1 VQLQQGGNMGF
12 RKGILSLI
20 YLSSLY
26 GTISMAGNIL
36 MVGVDDN
43 GKSVEVEVPEE
54 KYKENLKKAIVGVQ
68 MSALP
73 TLQKKSETSKGWMLR
88 TAVLGIGVNLEVGL
102 GELKF
107 GILPRFR
114 VGFSN
119 AKDPSVP

>member
-1 VQLQQGGNMGF
+1 MGF